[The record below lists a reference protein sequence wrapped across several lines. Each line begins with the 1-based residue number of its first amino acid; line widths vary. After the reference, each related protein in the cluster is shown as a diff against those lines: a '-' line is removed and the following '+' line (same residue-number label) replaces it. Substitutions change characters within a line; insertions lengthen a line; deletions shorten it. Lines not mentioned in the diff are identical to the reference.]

1 MGLILQAKKL
11 KNAIRTKLDF
21 FRAKLQGFPSS
32 CRIEKKCLV
41 RNVKMDEYCHIG
53 ENSKV
58 YSTCIGYGSGISRD
72 SIMDSV
78 LIGKYTTLGPD
89 IKVITGQHPTSKIAS
104 THPAFYSVRGQM
116 GFTYVDKTVFNET
129 RFAKDQYKVVIGND
143 VWIGSYTRIMEG
155 VTIGDGAVVAA
166 GAIVTRDVPPYAI
179 VGGIPA
185 KIIKYRFDTETIQ
198 KLIGLKWWDKNQAW
212 IKEHADDFEDVEKLL
227 AHLEKQIRE
236 ER

>member
-53 ENSKV
+53 ENYKV

-104 THPAFYSVRGQM
+104 THPAFYSVRGQL
-116 GFTYVDKTVFNET
+116 GFTYVD
-129 RFAKDQYKVVIGND
+129 
-143 VWIGSYTRIMEG
+143 
-155 VTIGDGAVVAA
+155 
-166 GAIVTRDVPPYAI
+166 
-179 VGGIPA
+179 
-185 KIIKYRFDTETIQ
+185 
-198 KLIGLKWWDKNQAW
+198 
-212 IKEHADDFEDVEKLL
+212 
-227 AHLEKQIRE
+227 
-236 ER
+236 

>member
-1 MGLILQAKKL
+1 MGLILQVKRL
-11 KNAIRTKLDF
+11 KNAIQAKLNS
-21 FRAKLQGFPSS
+21 FRAKLQGFPIS
-32 CRIEKKCLV
+32 CRIEKNCIV

-53 ENSKV
+53 ENSRV

-104 THPAFYSVRGQM
+104 IHPAFYSARGQM
-116 GFTYVDKTVFNET
+116 GFTYVDKTIFNET

-166 GAIVTRDVPPYAI
+166 GAIVTKDVPSYAI
-179 VGGIPA
+179 VGGVPA
-185 KIIKYRFDTETIQ
+185 KIIKYRFDEETIQ
-198 KLIGLKWWDKNQAW
+198 KLLKLKWWEKDQVW
-212 IKEHADDFEDVEKLL
+212 IKSHAGDFDDVEKLL
-227 AHLEKQIRE
+227 FNIQ
-236 ER
+236 

>member
-1 MGLILQAKKL
+1 MGKL
-11 KNAIRTKLDF
+11 SKRVKQIIHQYKNRKQCSFEKNVTIDSCDQFEGMNRLTTDVTFLTSSIGYASYIGNRSFIKNTK
-21 FRAKLQGFPSS
+21 
-32 CRIEKKCLV
+32 
-41 RNVKMDEYCHIG
+41 IG
-53 ENSKV
+53 R
-58 YSTCIGYGSGISRD
+58 YTCIATDVMTIAGG
-72 SIMDSV
+72 
-78 LIGKYTTLGPD
+78 
-89 IKVITGQHPTSKIAS
+89 HPTTKFVSI
-104 THPAFYSVRGQM
+104 HPAFYSTRKQS
-116 GFTYVDKTVFNET
+116 GFTYVNEEKYSDFNYIDSNQRYTV
-129 RFAKDQYKVVIGND
+129 AIGND
-143 VWIGSYTRIMEG
+143 VWIGSSAKIMEG

-227 AHLEKQIRE
+227 SHLEKQIRE

>member
-1 MGLILQAKKL
+1 MG
-11 KNAIRTKLDF
+11 
-21 FRAKLQGFPSS
+21 
-32 CRIEKKCLV
+32 
-41 RNVKMDEYCHIG
+41 EYCHIG
-53 ENSKV
+53 ENSRV
-58 YSTCIGYGSGISRD
+58 YSTYIGYGSGISRD

-89 IKVITGQHPTSKIAS
+89 IKVITGQHPTSKIVS

-185 KIIKYRFDTETIQ
+185 KIIKYRFDAETIQ

-227 AHLEKQIRE
+227 AHLEKQIGE